1 MKKVTVLSVLILVAI
16 CAVFCVSCFGGETSD
31 DNGGN
36 DNANDIY
43 YLYFEGEG
51 VDIERI
57 PLVGSTVTLPAEPE
71 RVGYEFGGWYTDK
84 NFTVTLKEHLQ
95 KGIDGNVIAYAK
107 WIPLGY
113 TVVVNTSDDEAGLV
127 SVSGGQAV
135 KESAQQYEIGDVIV
149 CAVVTG
155 GEEEYYDFLGWY
167 MDGEKVSSSAEYAYT
182 VTDDVVVTVTAVW
195 KGVTRTALFYSNRSA
210 DDREF
215 VSVSYDYG
223 SYLEYTPD
231 PRADFV
237 FAGWYATRDCS
248 GEAYTAGDGIFEKLK
263 IQSETF
269 SFYAKWVNTETL
281 FEIRK
286 IAGKEEA
293 EVYGYDEAISGT
305 VYIPYSWGGYPVTR
319 IVEGAFAGCQKNSIV
334 IPRTVTEIEDG
345 AFTGATS
352 KIYLDNGTS
361 TGLMGAF
368 DEGTD
373 IYVHISSDVSAL
385 TEGSYVAQ
393 YAEADGI
400 FADTDIDDRAEF
412 EALFEYIWLYT
423 VTGKDGEGI
432 TFDFDGCEGVNAE
445 NLKLTVMGDYENG
458 ISGWV
463 TDITL
468 KLALKTNTEPVYSYS
483 CNEDSLRI
491 KFIFTE
497 RTDNTVAS
505 DKTYGADR
513 QHATVC
519 ANLDSFDGA
528 EHSFVIDTLPG
539 YVVHNS
545 EQLVYAVENGYKPY
559 FATEGSTAEQCY
571 EEARRILNE
580 IVKADDDDV
589 AKLLA
594 IHDYI
599 ADSVIYDTELL
610 NLSAAHDAGSLSGY
624 RGFNLEGVFLDNR
637 AVCDG
642 IAKAF
647 MLMARIEGIEVIRV
661 SGSHK
666 GTGHAWNKVCL
677 DGVWYAVD
685 VTGDDVQVQFDKSA
699 EIIEVIRHD
708 KFMVADSYLATE
720 GYVEDDY
727 GFPEATGEYDYYGNV
742 EFGGH
747 SLTVNYSRTLEYIIA
762 NLIRNAVASGV
773 YYTVEIRWEGLGE
786 PTVSERG
793 LSRLNPV
800 DDNVYVYLYK
810 KPGA

>member
-1 MKKVTVLSVLILVAI
+1 MKKVSVLTVLILVAI

-57 PLVGSTVTLPAEPE
+57 PLVGGTVTLPAEPE

-113 TVVVNTSDDEAGLV
+113 TVMVNTSDDEAGLV

-237 FAGWYATRDCS
+237 FAGWYATRNCS

-263 IQSETF
+263 IQSEPF

-286 IAGKEEA
+286 IVGKEEA

-305 VYIPYSWGGYPVTR
+305 AYIPYTWGGYPVTR
-319 IVEGAFAGCQKNSIV
+319 IAEGAFAGCTKNAIV
-334 IPRTVTEIEDG
+334 IPRTVSEIADG
-345 AFTGATS
+345 AFGGCTA

-361 TGLMGAF
+361 VALVRSF
-368 DEGTD
+368 DAKAEV
-373 IYVHISSDVSAL
+373 YVHISSDVSAL
-385 TEGSYVAQ
+385 PEGSYVAQ

-423 VTGKDGEGI
+423 VTGKDDEGV
-432 TFDFDGCEGVNAE
+432 TFYFDGCEGVNAE

-468 KLALKTNTEPVYSYS
+468 KLALKTNTEPEYRYSLNDNAMS
-483 CNEDSLRI
+483 I

-505 DKTYGADR
+505 DKTTGEDR

-519 ANLDSFDGA
+519 ANIDAFDGA

-539 YVVHNS
+539 YVVYNS

-559 FATEGSTAEQCY
+559 FATKGSTAEQCY

-599 ADSVIYDTELL
+599 ADNVIYDTELL

-727 GFPEATGEYDYYGNV
+727 GFPEATGEYDYYGASTYKGYPLSV
-742 EFGGH
+742 
-747 SLTVNYSRTLEYIIA
+747 TTSRTLENIIA

-793 LSRLNPV
+793 LSRLKPV

>member
-1 MKKVTVLSVLILVAI
+1 MKKVTVLSVLILVAV
-16 CAVFCVSCFGGETSD
+16 CAVLCVSCFGGETPD
-31 DNGGN
+31 DTDN
-36 DNANDIY
+36 DSGNDIY
-43 YLYFEGEG
+43 YLYFAGEE

-57 PLVGSTVTLPAEPE
+57 PLVGGTVTLPAEPE

-95 KGIDGNVIAYAK
+95 KGISGDVTAYAK

-113 TVVVNTSDDEAGLV
+113 TVVFNTSNDDAGLIAV
-127 SVSGGQAV
+127 NGGQAV
-135 KESAQQYEIGDVIV
+135 AESVEQYEIGDVIV
-149 CAVVTG
+149 CAVVSG

-182 VTDDVVVTVTAVW
+182 VTDDEVVTVTAVW
-195 KGVTRTALFYSNRSA
+195 KGLPRTALFYSNRSA
-210 DDREF
+210 DDGEF
-215 VSVSYDYG
+215 VSVSFDYG
-223 SYLEYTPD
+223 SDLEYAPAA
-231 PRADFV
+231 RADFV
-237 FAGWYATRDCS
+237 FAGWYDTRDCS
-248 GEAYTAGDGIFEKLK
+248 GEAYTSGDGIFEKLK
-263 IQSETF
+263 MQSDTV

-286 IAGKEEA
+286 IAGREEA

-319 IVEGAFAGCQKNSIV
+319 IAEGAFADCTKNAIV

-385 TEGSYVAQ
+385 PEGSYVAL

-423 VTGKDGEGI
+423 VTGKDDEGV
-432 TFDFDGCEGVNAE
+432 TFYFDGCEGLDSD
-445 NLKLTVMGDYENG
+445 NLSLTVMGDYANG

-463 TDITL
+463 TDVTL
-468 KLALKTNTEPVYSYS
+468 KLALKTNTEPEYRYSLNDNAMS
-483 CNEDSLRI
+483 I

-505 DKTYGADR
+505 DKTTGADR

-519 ANLDSFDGA
+519 ANIDAFDGA

-539 YVVHNS
+539 YVVYNS

-559 FATEGSTAEQCY
+559 FATKGSTAEECY
-571 EEARRILNE
+571 EEARRILND
-580 IVKADDDDV
+580 IVSADDDDA

-599 ADSVIYDTELL
+599 ADNVIYDTELL
-610 NLSAAHDAGSLSGY
+610 NLSEANNAGSLSGY
-624 RGFNLEGVFLDNR
+624 RGFNLEGVFLDKR

-642 IAKAF
+642 ITKAF

-661 SGSHK
+661 SGTHY
-666 GTGHAWNKVCL
+666 GTNHAWNKVCL
-677 DGVWYAVD
+677 NGVWYAVD
-685 VTGDDVQVQFDKSA
+685 VTGDDVQVKFDNSS
-699 EIIEVIRHD
+699 EIVEVIRHD
-708 KFMVADSYLATE
+708 KFMVSDEYLSKN

-727 GFPEATGEYDYYGNV
+727 GFPEATGEYDYYEKATYKSYRLAV
-742 EFGGH
+742 
-747 SLTVNYSRTLEYIIA
+747 SDSRTLEIIIA
-762 NLIRNAVASGV
+762 NLKRNARLNGV
-773 YYTVEIRWEGLGE
+773 YYTVEIRWEGSGE
-786 PTVSERG
+786 PAAPEMG
-793 LSRLNPV
+793 LSRLQPV
-800 DDNVYVYLYK
+800 DGNIYVYLYK
-810 KPGA
+810 KPGI

>member
-1 MKKVTVLSVLILVAI
+1 M
-16 CAVFCVSCFGGETSD
+16 
-31 DNGGN
+31 
-36 DNANDIY
+36 
-43 YLYFEGEG
+43 
-51 VDIERI
+51 
-57 PLVGSTVTLPAEPE
+57 
-71 RVGYEFGGWYTDK
+71 
-84 NFTVTLKEHLQ
+84 
-95 KGIDGNVIAYAK
+95 
-107 WIPLGY
+107 
-113 TVVVNTSDDEAGLV
+113 
-127 SVSGGQAV
+127 
-135 KESAQQYEIGDVIV
+135 
-149 CAVVTG
+149 
-155 GEEEYYDFLGWY
+155 
-167 MDGEKVSSSAEYAYT
+167 
-182 VTDDVVVTVTAVW
+182 
-195 KGVTRTALFYSNRSA
+195 
-210 DDREF
+210 
-215 VSVSYDYG
+215 
-223 SYLEYTPD
+223 
-231 PRADFV
+231 
-237 FAGWYATRDCS
+237 
-248 GEAYTAGDGIFEKLK
+248 
-263 IQSETF
+263 
-269 SFYAKWVNTETL
+269 
-281 FEIRK
+281 
-286 IAGKEEA
+286 
-293 EVYGYDEAISGT
+293 
-305 VYIPYSWGGYPVTR
+305 TR
-319 IVEGAFAGCQKNSIV
+319 IAEGAFAGCTKNAIV
-334 IPRTVTEIEDG
+334 IPRTVSDIADG
-345 AFTGATS
+345 AFGGCTA

-373 IYVHISSDVSAL
+373 IYVHISSDVSAI

-539 YVVHNS
+539 YVVYNS

-571 EEARRILNE
+571 EEARRILND
-580 IVKADDDDV
+580 IVSADDDDA

-599 ADSVIYDTELL
+599 ADNVIYDTELL
-610 NLSAAHDAGSLSGY
+610 NLSEANNAGSLSGY
-624 RGFNLEGVFLDNR
+624 RGFNLEGVFLDKR

-642 IAKAF
+642 ITKAF

-727 GFPEATGEYDYYGNV
+727 GFPEATGEYDYYGASTYKGYPLSV
-742 EFGGH
+742 
-747 SLTVNYSRTLEYIIA
+747 TTSRTLENIIA

-810 KPGA
+810 KPGV

>member
-1 MKKVTVLSVLILVAI
+1 MKKVTVLSVLILVVV
-16 CAVFCVSCFGGETSD
+16 CAVLCVSCFGGETSD

-57 PLVGSTVTLPAEPE
+57 PLVGGTVTLPAEPE

-127 SVSGGQAV
+127 TVSGGQAV

-167 MDGEKVSSSAEYAYT
+167 IDDEKVSGNAEYAYT

-195 KGVTRTALFYSNRSA
+195 KGVTRTAHFYSNRSA

-223 SYLEYTPD
+223 SYLEYAPD

-305 VYIPYSWGGYPVTR
+305 AYIPYTWGGYPVTR
-319 IVEGAFAGCQKNSIV
+319 IAEGAFAGCTKNAIV
-334 IPRTVTEIEDG
+334 IPRTVSDIADG
-345 AFTGATS
+345 AFGGCTA

-385 TEGSYVAQ
+385 PEGSYVAL

-423 VTGKDGEGI
+423 VTGKDDEGV
-432 TFDFDGCEGVNAE
+432 TFYFDGCEGLDSD
-445 NLKLTVMGDYENG
+445 NLSLTVMGDYENG

-468 KLALKTNTEPVYSYS
+468 KLALKTNTEPEYRYSLNDNAMS
-483 CNEDSLRI
+483 I

-505 DKTYGADR
+505 DKTTGADR

-519 ANLDSFDGA
+519 ANIDAFDGA

-539 YVVHNS
+539 YVVYNS

-559 FATEGSTAEQCY
+559 FATEGSTAEECY
-571 EEARRILNE
+571 EKARRILNE
-580 IVKADDDDV
+580 IVKADDDDA

-599 ADSVIYDTELL
+599 ADNVIYDTELL
-610 NLSAAHDAGSLSGY
+610 NLSEANNAGSLSGY
-624 RGFNLEGVFLDNR
+624 RGFNLEGVFLDKR

-642 IAKAF
+642 ITKAF
-647 MLMARIEGIEVIRV
+647 MLHRGDR
-661 SGSHK
+661 SHK
-666 GTGHAWNKVCL
+666 S
-677 DGVWYAVD
+677 
-685 VTGDDVQVQFDKSA
+685 F
-699 EIIEVIRHD
+699 R
-708 KFMVADSYLATE
+708 LA
-720 GYVEDDY
+720 
-727 GFPEATGEYDYYGNV
+727 
-742 EFGGH
+742 
-747 SLTVNYSRTLEYIIA
+747 
-762 NLIRNAVASGV
+762 
-773 YYTVEIRWEGLGE
+773 
-786 PTVSERG
+786 
-793 LSRLNPV
+793 
-800 DDNVYVYLYK
+800 
-810 KPGA
+810 

>member
-1 MKKVTVLSVLILVAI
+1 MKKVTVLSVLILVAV

-57 PLVGSTVTLPAEPE
+57 PLVGGTVTLPAEPE

-155 GEEEYYDFLGWY
+155 GEEEYYYFLGWY
-167 MDGEKVSSSAEYAYT
+167 IDGEKVSENAEYAYT

-195 KGVTRTALFYSNRSA
+195 KGDTRTALFYSNRSA
-210 DDREF
+210 DDDEF

-237 FAGWYATRDCS
+237 FAGWYDTRDCS

-263 IQSETF
+263 IQSEPF

-319 IVEGAFAGCQKNSIV
+319 IAEGAFAGCTKNAIV
-334 IPRTVTEIEDG
+334 IPRTVSDIADG
-345 AFTGATS
+345 AFGGCTA

-385 TEGSYVAQ
+385 PEGSYVAQ
-393 YAEADGI
+393 YAEAGGI

-423 VTGKDGEGI
+423 VTGKDDEGV
-432 TFDFDGCEGVNAE
+432 TFYFDGCEGVNAE

-519 ANLDSFDGA
+519 ANIDAFDGA

-539 YVVHNS
+539 YVVYNS

-580 IVKADDDDV
+580 IVKADDDDA

-708 KFMVADSYLATE
+708 KF
-720 GYVEDDY
+720 
-727 GFPEATGEYDYYGNV
+727 YYGKAKY
-742 EFGGH
+742 GRY
-747 SLTVNYSRTLEYIIA
+747 SLTVNNSAELNNILA
-762 NLIRNAVASGV
+762 AMKKQAVASGV
-773 YYTVEIRWEGLGE
+773 YYTVEIRWTGTGT
-786 PTVSERG
+786 PTHKTDGVSN
-793 LSRLNPV
+793 LKDPV
-800 DDNVYVYLYK
+800 GDNVYVYLYK
-810 KPGA
+810 KPGI